1 MPSLSS
7 LLLVLCAAPA
17 LAAKPAPDAG
27 VAFAGEGLPLA
38 LPVRTP
44 EDLAFKAAAERQYL
58 EFNLLV
64 TGKLAWDRG
73 DYARAADAWEAL
85 LRAPRLPAELDSLV
99 RPLAKVARERV
110 GQPGAAPLPLG
121 EGPVVVT
128 PLEPEVAEPKKATH
142 VVSGSVSGGGSHG
155 PGGAVVV
162 LRRADGPTPRP
173 RAARVKAIV
182 QKDKRFVPRVLA
194 VPLGATVEF
203 RNDDDLLHNVF
214 SLSKP
219 NDFDL
224 GLGGRGVTK
233 ERVFTAPGPVNL
245 LCNIHSSMGG
255 FVYVVD
261 SPWYGQADGNGR
273 FAIKGVPP
281 GEYEVEVWHEWANK
295 PMKQPLR
302 VQAATEVSLSIDGD
316 RRAPAFVPDKAG
328 KPRQPQLG
336 Y

>member
-1 MPSLSS
+1 MLTTAT
-7 LLLVLCAAPA
+7 LLAVLCAAPA
-17 LAAKPAPDAG
+17 AKAADAG
-27 VAFAGEGLPLA
+27 VPFAGEALPLS

-64 TGKLAWDRG
+64 SGKLAWDRG

-85 LRAPRLPAELDSLV
+85 LRAPQLPADLEALV
-99 RPLAKVARERV
+99 RPLAKAARERV
-110 GQPGAAPLPLG
+110 GQPGAAVLP
-121 EGPVVVT
+121 VA
-128 PLEPEVAEPKKATH
+128 LEPVRTTSLEAEPVEAKRAAFAVT
-142 VVSGSVSGGGSHG
+142 GAVSGGGTHG

-173 RAARVKAIV
+173 RAVRVQAIV

-194 VPLGATVEF
+194 VPVGATVEF
-203 RNDDDLLHNVF
+203 RNEDELLHNVF

-224 GLGGRGVTK
+224 GLAGRGITK
-233 ERVFTAPGPVNL
+233 ERVFSAPGPVNL

-255 FVYVVD
+255 YVYVAD
-261 SPWYGQADGNGR
+261 SPWFAQADGAGR
-273 FAIKGVPP
+273 FSIKNVPP
-281 GEYEVEVWHEWANK
+281 GEYEVEVWHEWASR
-295 PMKQPLR
+295 PVKQAVR
-302 VQAATEVSLSIDGD
+302 VSGATELSLSIDGD